1 MSGLETLIASLAGN
15 EDLGRG
21 ESATRMWAVRPI
33 LETLGW
39 RFVPDEVVP
48 KDRDDGGSAYYCLRG
63 GGRNLALV
71 DVRRA
76 GADLSVERE
85 RTLASAAGE
94 EAPLAVLTDGLTWL
108 FHLPERADGGDPQPF
123 HRADCR
129 GPDAARAAAGLE
141 RFLGR
146 EALRGGAALE
156 AARAES
162 DRRERARAA
171 LDAAWEHML
180 SDPGGLVR
188 DLLAETAREQSG
200 ADPDPEAVSGF
211 LREKLEGGAR
221 RPRRRAAR
229 RGTRS
234 APKKAAATPAEALDT
249 SDPAVFKGLRPRA
262 FRLGEVRR
270 AVGSWRELLPA
281 VCGLLAEDDPAA
293 FVERMSRLRGQPY
306 FRLRSQSPD
315 TDHWIEVGRTSRF
328 VYVNITGDK
337 AVERARRVV
346 EAARGPQVAASFLVE
361 AERAP
366 QTKPRTAPPPQR
378 GPDYGGKKPAAY
390 WLDGVRHPAARWIEV
405 LGGVCDRMA
414 EEAGSAFVE
423 RVAGLRGTVRPYF
436 SDDPARLHH
445 PLRLEHSNLYVDGKF
460 RADNSVRMARRVI
473 EAVRGP
479 RGADSFRIELAE

>member
-33 LETLGW
+33 LEALGW

-76 GADLSVERE
+76 GADLSGEQE

-94 EAPLAVLTDGLTWL
+94 EAPLAVLTDGLAWL
-108 FHLPERADGGDPQPF
+108 FYLPERTDGGDPQPF
-123 HRADCR
+123 RRADCR
-129 GPDAARAAAGLE
+129 EEDAARAAAGLE

-156 AARAES
+156 AARAEY

-221 RPRRRAAR
+221 RPRRGAR

-234 APKKAAATPAEALDT
+234 APRKAVPPPMEERDAAIVLEYKSGMTML
-249 SDPAVFKGLRPRA
+249 
-262 FRLGEVRR
+262 
-270 AVGSWRELLPA
+270 
-281 VCGLLAEDDPAA
+281 
-293 FVERMSRLRGQPY
+293 
-306 FRLRSQSPD
+306 
-315 TDHWIEVGRTSRF
+315 EVGERHGISRER
-328 VYVNITGDK
+328 VRQILKRKRYAERSARGY
-337 AVERARRVV
+337 AVERAKRKDYRRARAVAM
-346 EAARGPQVAASFLVE
+346 AADGLDAAAIATRLGVAVDTVNYYLRDAGQGRG
-361 AERAP
+361 
-366 QTKPRTAPPPQR
+366 R
-378 GPDYGGKKPAAY
+378 GWRRGQQADLTEEQIK
-390 WLDGVRHPAARWIEV
+390 EV
-405 LGGVCDRMA
+405 LAVY
-414 EEAGSAFVE
+414 EEA
-423 RVAGLRGTVRPYF
+423 
-436 SDDPARLHH
+436 DAR
-445 PLRLEHSNLYVDGKF
+445 ET
-460 RADNSVRMARRVI
+460 ARRCGLSPHVVFRLLR
-473 EAVRGP
+473 EHGVLRK
-479 RGADSFRIELAE
+479 RGARPKERE